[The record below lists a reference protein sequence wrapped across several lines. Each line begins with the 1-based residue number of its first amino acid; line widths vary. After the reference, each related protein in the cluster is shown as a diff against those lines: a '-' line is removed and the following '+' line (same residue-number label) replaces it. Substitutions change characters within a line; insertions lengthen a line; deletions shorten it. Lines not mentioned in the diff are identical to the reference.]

1 MKRLLLFSLL
11 LNCLM
16 LPAQQ
21 REAIWPEGRMPDAQ
35 AGQIAAMTDEAEA
48 PHPLS
53 GMVRRAGPFRAE
65 RRVHDPDFGRFL

>member
-48 PHPLS
+48 PGFNPDTHRIPYLNGS
-53 GMVRRAGPFRAE
+53 TRRTLPCGKTCA
-65 RRVHDPDFGRFL
+65 